1 MSKKTSVHKH
11 TTVPHYKDTDP
22 MDVECQLYPELIGVS
37 NLNSHLRGDS
47 SPRVQMANG
56 ALGSSLVIKGST
68 VRRQLTGTER
78 EFAKYTFSKKFDANV
93 TILAVIPRY
102 DQTVGIDSI
111 AFSPETAYI
120 YEEADTGK
128 VDVLILPMYNCNHQ
142 HFGFEYKKDKEVVNR
157 LVAGARIPVDT
168 KLADS
173 PSVTKEGDYKYGIE
187 LNMCLASVEGVI
199 EDGAIFADDV
209 LPLLAAQGFEKRVES
224 CGQEYYMINLY
235 GDPNKPE
242 EYKPVPDIGEKI
254 RDDGLLMALRKYDPL
269 LAPIEMSPTALREPD
284 YIYDRLVYA
293 TPSATVID
301 VMIQHNHLL
310 RNRGGTPNGMDV
322 QFRKYHDA
330 ATTYYKRIWQEYEK
344 LTRRPNGSP
353 VLGYMFNRL
362 LFEARTYMNVKHRDN
377 RQGSMDVNKSH
388 RRNELD
394 EWRVEV
400 TYQYEMIPTIGA
412 KITGTHGDKAIICGI
427 WPRAHMPV
435 DAEGNSADY
444 IMDADSNIKR
454 MNLGRLYEQY
464 FNAAS
469 RDVTKRLRQMAG
481 FKPDG
486 SDVPAKPK
494 PTFNLQNALF
504 GSRESAT
511 LPGVDFDIPPKVEK
525 EMWDYLFGYYD
536 LVSPWMA
543 QMFVNGMYEQTTHHH
558 LLNVLRD
565 GIYLWMPT
573 HNPIDY
579 VETVQEIQAKYP
591 PCYGPVSYVA
601 QNGQRVVTELPIMIG
616 SVYVLQLEKTGSEWS
631 GVASAK
637 LQHHGIPA
645 KITKMD
651 KYAYPGRASPI
662 RLTGEGEVRLIAAT
676 AGGYVAADLV
686 DQSNNPTVHKEIN
699 ANILRSPHPTNIPV
713 VIDREKFPLGQGR
726 NILFV
731 THVLE
736 CAGIRFVYK
745 AEKPQLNGTI

>member
-1 MSKKTSVHKH
+1 MTKKPSPHKH
-11 TTVPHYKDTDP
+11 TTVPAYDNIDP
-22 MDVECQLYPELIGVS
+22 MEAECQLFPELIGVS

-47 SPRVQMANG
+47 SPRVQMANA
-56 ALGSSLVIKGST
+56 ALGSSLVINGST
-68 VRRQLTGTER
+68 LRRQQTGTER

-111 AFSPETAYI
+111 ASSPETAYV
-120 YEEADTGK
+120 YEDADTGK
-128 VDVLILPMYNCNHQ
+128 VDVMVLSHYNCNHQ
-142 HFGFEYKKDKEVVNR
+142 HFGFEYKKEPEVVNR
-157 LVAGARIPVDT
+157 LVVGSRIPAGT

-173 PSVTKEGDYKYGIE
+173 PSVTKDGDYKFGLE
-187 LNMCLASVEGVI
+187 LNMCLMSCEGVI
-199 EDGAIFADDV
+199 EDAAIFADDV
-209 LPLLAAQGFEKRVES
+209 LPKLAAQGFEKRVES
-224 CGQEYYMINLY
+224 CGQNYYMINLY
-235 GDPNKPE
+235 GDPNKPH
-242 EYKPVPDIGEKI
+242 EYKAVPDIGDKI

-293 TPSATVID
+293 TPGAKVID

-310 RNRGGTPNGMDV
+310 RNRGGTPTGMDG
-322 QFRKYHDA
+322 QFRKYHNS
-330 ATTYYKRIWQEYEK
+330 ATSYYQRIWQEYEK
-344 LTRRPNGSP
+344 LTKRPTGLP
-353 VLGYMFNRL
+353 TLGYEFNRL
-362 LFEARTYMNVKHRDN
+362 LFEARTYLNVKHRDS
-377 RQGSMDVNKSH
+377 RQGNMDVNKSH

-400 TYQYEMIPTIGA
+400 TYQYEMLPTIGN

-427 WPRAHMPV
+427 WPRANMPV

-469 RDVTKRLRQMAG
+469 RDVTKNLRKMAG

-486 SDVPAKPK
+486 SDIPPKPK

-504 GSRESAT
+504 GSREDAT
-511 LPGVDFDIPPKVEK
+511 IPGVDITINPTLEK
-525 EMWDYLFGYYD
+525 QMWDYLFGYYD
-536 LVSPWMA
+536 IVSPWMA
-543 QMFVNGMYEQTTHHH
+543 QMFVNGKYTQSIHTH
-558 LLNVLRD
+558 LMSVLRE

-579 VETVQEIQAKYP
+579 VETVQQVQAKYP
-591 PCYGPVSYVA
+591 PCYGPVTYIA
-601 QNGQRVVTELPIMIG
+601 RNGKRVTTDASIMIG
-616 SVYVLQLEKTGSEWS
+616 SVYVIQLEKTGSEWS

-662 RLTGEGEVRLIAAT
+662 RLTGEGEVRLIATT

-699 ANILRSPHPTNIPV
+699 ANILRSPQPTNIPTV
-713 VIDREKFPLGQGR
+713 LDREKFPLGQGR

-745 AEKPQLNGTI
+745 KEKSQTEGSV